1 MSQCNPKY
9 LFESETLNIIY
20 CPGCGGIGMV
30 HKSVLLHFSEFEF
43 KSWVRYIKSED
54 VYNRTYCSGG
64 EKKVLVATPKQGL
77 NLMLKNDELLFLR
90 GGVSQSLLLLESYE
104 LLGVQ

>member
-1 MSQCNPKY
+1 
-9 LFESETLNIIY
+9 
-20 CPGCGGIGMV
+20 MV

-104 LLGVQ
+104 LLGV